1 MNYSKGSMLE
11 ILWDSYLVEHSASS
25 SAAKLVGGL
34 VDGLADVKVVH

>member
-1 MNYSKGSMLE
+1 MNYSKGSRLA

-34 VDGLADVKVVH
+34 VYRLVNVKVVH